1 MLAKKINKWIIATL
15 AVFSVL
21 FLCGSVSYAVSVSYN
36 GSIQN
41 QSSVG
46 IGGATIEQVGA
57 LPANTTTSAANG
69 AFTLNVLSGVPFY
82 MKVSK
87 AGFADTY
94 TAEITLFQD
103 YNEGTSG
110 GFNLFTPSKLGTG
123 TENWN
128 VTSGKGIIRARVRD
142 QAGNPLGGA
151 MVTVHSQQGHTYTV
165 CYDDACSGLTS
176 TVGGSGRYVVKNVEP
191 GDTVTATA
199 QKAGWSFNQRT
210 FHIYA
215 DSVHQGGITGTVQ
228 PIVSYNGF
236 IHQEESG
243 VGIGGVTI
251 EQVGALPA
259 NTTTSA
265 ANGTFALN
273 VTSDVPFYIKISKA
287 DFADT
292 YSAEMTLSQNYQ
304 EVLNYS
310 LFTPTTLAKW
320 GVASG
325 KGIIRTHVRDQA
337 RNPLGGA
344 VVTVHSQQG
353 HTYTVCYD
361 DACSD
366 LPSTVDGWYII
377 KNVEPE
383 DTVTVTAQKAHYTFN
398 TRVFHTYANSLHGG
412 QITGTELSNVEPVLD
427 HIGDKTVNEHALLQ
441 FTITA
446 KDPDGDALTYSASN
460 LPSGASFDPAT
471 QIFSWTPEYNQA
483 GVYTNIE
490 FTVTDN
496 GTPLGIDSELIT
508 ITVGNV
514 NRPPVFTPVGS
525 IQAIEGQ
532 LVQFTVQATDPDGDS
547 ISYCTEQLP
556 PGASFDSATR
566 IFSWTPDFTQAG
578 TYTIVFFASDNGS
591 PESKTGRTEVV
602 ISVSVPP
609 PDVLINQIIN
619 TVYALQLS
627 KEVENSYIANLK
639 KVGIFIKDGKVIPA
653 VNQLNATIKKINTD
667 MAKGSIS
674 EANGNKLIIMI
685 TLLSNELNS

>member
-1 MLAKKINKWIIATL
+1 
-15 AVFSVL
+15 
-21 FLCGSVSYAVSVSYN
+21 VSYAFSYH
-36 GSIQN
+36 GSIQDN
-41 QSSVG
+41 SSVG
-46 IGGATIEQVGA
+46 IAGAFIEQVGA
-57 LPANTTTSAANG
+57 SPANETYSVAG
-69 AFTLNVLSGVPFY
+69 AFTLSDLPDVPFY
-82 MKVSK
+82 IRISK

-94 TAEITLFQD
+94 SAEITLSKNYYED
-103 YNEGTSG
+103 ASG
-110 GFNLFTPSKLGTG
+110 GFTLFIPTRLATNWGVTP
-123 TENWN
+123 
-128 VTSGKGIIRARVRD
+128 GKGIIRARVRD
-142 QAGNPLGGA
+142 QAG
-151 MVTVHSQQGHTYTV
+151 T
-165 CYDDACSGLTS
+165 
-176 TVGGSGRYVVKNVEP
+176 
-191 GDTVTATA
+191 
-199 QKAGWSFNQRT
+199 
-210 FHIYA
+210 
-215 DSVHQGGITGTVQ
+215 
-228 PIVSYNGF
+228 
-236 IHQEESG
+236 
-243 VGIGGVTI
+243 
-251 EQVGALPA
+251 
-259 NTTTSA
+259 
-265 ANGTFALN
+265 
-273 VTSDVPFYIKISKA
+273 
-287 DFADT
+287 
-292 YSAEMTLSQNYQ
+292 
-304 EVLNYS
+304 
-310 LFTPTTLAKW
+310 
-320 GVASG
+320 
-325 KGIIRTHVRDQA
+325 
-337 RNPLGGA
+337 PLGGA
-344 VVTVHSQQG
+344 VVTVQSQQG

-366 LPSTVDGWYII
+366 LTSTVDGRYVI
-377 KNVEPE
+377 KNVELG
-383 DTVTVTAQKAHYTFN
+383 DTVTATAQKAHYTFN
-398 TRVFHTYANSLHGG
+398 TRVFHTYADSLHQG
-412 QITGTELSNVEPVLD
+412 QITGTKLPNVEPVLNP
-427 HIGDKTVNEHALLQ
+427 IGDKTVNEDALLQ

-446 KDPDGDALTYSASN
+446 ADPDGDALTYSASN
-460 LPSGASFDPAT
+460 LPSGASFDPTT
-471 QIFSWTPEYNQA
+471 QIFSWTPGYNQA

-532 LVQFTVQATDPDGDS
+532 LVQFTVQATDPDGDN
-547 ISYCTEQLP
+547 ISYFTEQLP

-566 IFSWTPDFTQAG
+566 IFSWTPDFTQAR